1 MNDQSKPEYT
11 YWPQFD
17 AYIKK
22 VIKGARASLIRQEV
36 RGKKVITLND
46 TIILTYLDHGHNED
60 YPSDHYCLYMDG
72 TEMQVDDEQLY
83 LALQRLSDKLLH
95 VIMLKFWR
103 RESEKEISAQLQVS
117 VRSCYARR
125 KKALMLLKQ
134 YMEESDGGRT
144 E

>member
-1 MNDQSKPEYT
+1 MNDQSKPEYS

-22 VIKGARASLIRQEV
+22 VIKRTKASLIRQEA
-36 RGKKVITLND
+36 RGKKVLTLKD
-46 TIILTYLDHGHNED
+46 TIILAYLDRGHEED

-83 LALQRLSDKLLH
+83 LALQQLPDKLLH

-103 RESEKEISAQLQVS
+103 RESEKEISAQPQVS

-125 KKALMLLKQ
+125 KKALTLLKQ
-134 YMEESDGGRT
+134 YMEESDGERA